1 MRTLAK
7 LIAVRAIT
15 IVVLGGSM
23 AAEDITSPLW
33 FLLAGRG
40 RAPAFSAER
49 FRMRLI
55 DRLPP

>member
-23 AAEDITSPLW
+23 AAEDITSPSGFSSLGA
-33 FLLAGRG
+33 AGR
-40 RAPAFSAER
+40 P
-49 FRMRLI
+49 RLAQSV
-55 DRLPP
+55 LE